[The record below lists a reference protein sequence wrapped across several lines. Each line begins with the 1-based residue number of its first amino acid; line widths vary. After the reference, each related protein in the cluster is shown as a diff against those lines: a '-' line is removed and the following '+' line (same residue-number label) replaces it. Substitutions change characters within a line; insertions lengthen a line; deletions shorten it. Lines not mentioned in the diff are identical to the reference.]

1 MSPWKSLIRDYIETR
16 NQAELDGD
24 SERMRR
30 VLPDMAHLTQWL
42 ARMEQVRESR
52 RQRGIQ
58 PDVNETRMRI
68 IDVVGTDGALA
79 ADVLLRQSLRYIQ
92 YGKAY
97 REERMERERIWLSQR
112 NGRWRIERIVPEI
125 PEKNP
130 QVLGRMKIGRRR
142 EVLHASGFRRPDMKA
157 PGRPYINSAVLAG
170 GRSLLRQ
177 RAYQRRKVQAYA
189 DRWWDHPNP
198 EFIHF
203 QVDCTNYVSQCIFA
217 GGAPMNYT
225 GNRSTGWWY
234 RDQGGKTDWSFSWS
248 VANSLYWYLNNSRN
262 GLTAQRVQ
270 SPLDLDIGDVILY
283 DWDGNGEYQHSTI
296 VTAFDGNGM
305 PLVNAHTSN
314 SRHRY
319 WDYRDSYAWSEK
331 TAYRF
336 FHISDVF

>member
-1 MSPWKSLIRDYIETR
+1 MSPWKSLIREYVEAR

-24 SERMRR
+24 AAQMRR
-30 VLPDMAHLTQWL
+30 VLPDLEHLGMWI
-42 ARMEQVRESR
+42 ARMENVLEGR
-52 RQRGIQ
+52 RQRGIV
-58 PDVNETRMRI
+58 PDLSETRMRI
-68 IDVVGTDGALA
+68 VNVAGTEREVDV
-79 ADVLLRQSLRYIQ
+79 DVLMRYSHRYTQ

-97 REERMERERIWLSQR
+97 REERMERERIRLIER
-112 NGRWRIERIVPEI
+112 NGRWRIQRVEPEVA
-125 PEKNP
+125 EKNP
-130 QVLGRMKIGRRR
+130 QVLGKMKIGRRR
-142 EVLHASGFRRPDMKA
+142 EVLHAAGFRRPEAQA
-157 PGRPYINSAVLAG
+157 PVRPYINAAVLDAS
-170 GRSLLRQ
+170 RPLIRQ
-177 RAYQRRKVQAYA
+177 RAYQRRKAQAYA

-203 QVDCTNYVSQCIFA
+203 QVDCTNYVSQCLFA

-234 RDQGGKTDWSFSWS
+234 RDQGKTDWSFSWS
-248 VANSLYWYLNNSRN
+248 VAHSLYWYLNSSRT

-331 TAYRF
+331 TVYRF